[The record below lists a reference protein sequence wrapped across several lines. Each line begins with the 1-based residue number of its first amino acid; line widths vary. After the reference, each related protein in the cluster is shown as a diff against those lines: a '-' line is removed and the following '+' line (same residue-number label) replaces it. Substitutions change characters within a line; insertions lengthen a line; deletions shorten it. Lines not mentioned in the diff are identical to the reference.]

1 MRKPENIALGIVG
14 AVAGGLAIT
23 ALNSRV
29 TDRPSVPVSS
39 YRSSSGTRSNPVP
52 FQERDYQNGEYVPT
66 IGYYHA
72 PYHNFFFYPWNH
84 YDTSKGYYRGGL
96 WFPQMLSGSVPAS
109 RPSAEAL
116 RRLRELYAQQQQQQ
130 QSQQPA
136 SSSSGHSSAFRY
148 HSGSSFGG
156 TSRGFG
162 GSSSSSTQ
170 HSSFSSGR
178 SSSSSSHTSF
188 GGFGSHGSSSS

>member
-23 ALNSRV
+23 ALSSRV

-84 YDTSKGYYRGGL
+84 YDTSKGYYRGGQ
-96 WFPQMLSGSVPAS
+96 WFPQMLSGIVPAS

-116 RRLRELYAQQQQQQ
+116 QRLRALYAQQQQQ

-178 SSSSSSHTSF
+178 SSSSSHTSF
-188 GGFGSHGSSSS
+188 GGFGSRGSSSS

>member
-116 RRLRELYAQQQQQQ
+116 QRLRELYAQQQQQ

>member
-84 YDTSKGYYRGGL
+84 YDTAKGYYRGGQ

-116 RRLRELYAQQQQQQ
+116 RRLRELYAQQQQ

-178 SSSSSSHTSF
+178 SSSSSHTSF

>member
-23 ALNSRV
+23 ALSNRV
-29 TDRPSVPVSS
+29 TDRPTMPVSS
-39 YRSSSGTRSNPVP
+39 YRPSSETRGTPAP
-52 FQERDYQNGEYVPT
+52 FQERDYQNSEYVPT
-66 IGYYHA
+66 IGYYHS
-72 PYHNFFFYPWNH
+72 PYHDFFFYPWNH
-84 YDTSKGYYRGGL
+84 YDTAKGYYRGGQ
-96 WFPQMLSGSVPAS
+96 WFPQILAGSVPAS

-130 QSQQPA
+130 PA
-136 SSSSGHSSAFRY
+136 STTSGHSSAFRY

-156 TSRGFG
+156 SSRGA
-162 GSSSSSTQ
+162 GSSSSS
-170 HSSFSSGR
+170 SSTSRSTFSG
-178 SSSSSSHTSF
+178 SSSSSHTSF